1 MNLHFD
7 SFHEGV
13 WSNTKK
19 VFVMLSIDLPWAI
32 FLHRTQQP
40 TKQPFQLTELRLNFG
55 CTKRFIVLE
64 SMQMIVVLVIHI
76 RRSLSCEENTNSG
89 LGSRAILS
97 NKIRIKLSCLNVD
110 YFLFSA
116 FFFSVLFVL
125 PLHSHLEY
133 NLWFITMESPT
144 QWNHLL
150 GGDNASTVAFEVLVL
165 SFKEYFKRI
174 LYTHLNDDNGH
185 RSLFTWPIGALGFPI
200 ESNPLCT
207 NLFRKWFWDAIQILS
222 IL

>member
-76 RRSLSCEENTNSG
+76 RRSLSCEKNTNSG

-116 FFFSVLFVL
+116 FFSLSSSFSPYIPISSTIFSSSQWKAQHNGITCWGATMRRQWLLKCWFCPSKNISNGFYIRTWMMITVTVLY
-125 PLHSHLEY
+125 SHGL
-133 NLWFITMESPT
+133 
-144 QWNHLL
+144 
-150 GGDNASTVAFEVLVL
+150 
-165 SFKEYFKRI
+165 
-174 LYTHLNDDNGH
+174 
-185 RSLFTWPIGALGFPI
+185 GALGFPI

>member
-32 FLHRTQQP
+32 FLQRTQEP

-89 LGSRAILS
+89 LGSRAIFS

-116 FFFSVLFVL
+116 FFLC
-125 PLHSHLEY
+125 PLLSPLTFPSRVQSLVHH
-133 NLWFITMESPT
+133 NGKPNTMES
-144 QWNHLL
+144 LV
-150 GGDNASTVAFEVLVL
+150 GGRQCVDSGFWSVGFVLQ
-165 SFKEYFKRI
+165 RI
-174 LYTHLNDDNGH
+174 FQTDFIY
-185 RSLFTWPIGALGFPI
+185 AL
-200 ESNPLCT
+200 E
-207 NLFRKWFWDAIQILS
+207 WW
-222 IL
+222 

>member
-7 SFHEGV
+7 SFHEWI

-19 VFVMLSIDLPWAI
+19 VFVMLSIDLPRAI

-40 TKQPFQLTELRLNFG
+40 SRQPFQLTEHRLNFG
-55 CTKRFIVLE
+55 CTERFIVLE

-76 RRSLSCEENTNSG
+76 RRSFSCDENTNSG

-110 YFLFSA
+110 YFLFSL
-116 FFFSVLFVL
+116 FSLPSPFSPYIPISSTIFSSSQWKAQHNENPITCWGATMRLQWLLKCWFCPSKHISNGFYERTWMVITVTVLY
-125 PLHSHLEY
+125 SHGL
-133 NLWFITMESPT
+133 
-144 QWNHLL
+144 
-150 GGDNASTVAFEVLVL
+150 
-165 SFKEYFKRI
+165 
-174 LYTHLNDDNGH
+174 
-185 RSLFTWPIGALGFPI
+185 GALGFPI